1 MALHP
6 RPNIFKKVRI
16 TRKSA
21 LIVAA
26 VLLTVVVAAIFL
38 RQVLLPE
45 TAAESTLQTSRVR
58 VGDIIITANGAGTVV
73 PVQQLDMGFRSG
85 GSLAELNVALG
96 DPVRSGDV
104 LACLDSSV
112 QSNADLDVL
121 FSPSGIAQA
130 EAKVVQAQNAFEAA
144 ESRLIALIGPSIY
157 HYETQLADARTALET
172 INADASASVSARE
185 DAQNAVERAQAD
197 LEAALLNSGTE
208 TSGDT
213 IILARAE
220 LETARVALEDAEL
233 ALEIVQAGPDA
244 LASPIIMIGS
254 QTSRL
259 EQARRAVE
267 DDCLTAPF
275 DGAVTSLTALPSQTV
290 GTGPIIRIAST
301 QDLLARIYLD
311 ETDADKATLG
321 NRVHLTLD
329 AYPDLL
335 LEGEIVI
342 VEPALDFVDG
352 TPVVVIWV
360 DLPDTPEV
368 AVLPGMTVEA
378 EVVADEALGALLVP
392 IQALHELDAGSHAV
406 FVVQEDGTLLLT
418 PVTPGLRDYANV
430 QILSG
435 LQAGDVVSTGTV
447 ETR

>member
-1 MALHP
+1 MSLHP
-6 RPNIFKKVRI
+6 RPNIFKKIRI

-26 VLLTVVVAAIFL
+26 ILLTIVVAAIFF
-38 RQVLLPE
+38 RQALVQE
-45 TAAESTLQTSRVR
+45 NAAESTLQTSRVR
-58 VGDIIITANGAGTVV
+58 VGDIVITATGAGTVM
-73 PVQQLDMGFRSG
+73 PVRQIDMGFRSG

-104 LACLDSSV
+104 LACLNSSV
-112 QSNADLDVL
+112 QSNADLEAL

-130 EAKVVQAQNAFEAA
+130 EAKVVQAQNAFDAA
-144 ESRLIALIGPSIY
+144 ESRLIALLGPTVY
-157 HYETQLADARTALET
+157 YYETQLADARSALEA

-197 LEAALLNSGTE
+197 LDAALLNSGTE
-208 TSGDT
+208 ASGDT
-213 IILARAE
+213 IILVRAE
-220 LETARVALEDAEL
+220 METARVALEDAEQ
-233 ALEIVQAGPDA
+233 ALEIVQAGPEA
-244 LASPIIMIGS
+244 LTSPVIMIGP

-259 EQARRAVE
+259 EQALRAVE
-267 DDCLTAPF
+267 DACLTTPF
-275 DGAVTSLTALPSQTV
+275 DGTVTSLNAIPGQTV
-290 GTGPIIRIAST
+290 GTSPIIRIAST

-311 ETDADKATLG
+311 ETDADKAALG

-352 TPVVVIWV
+352 TPVVVVWV
-360 DLPDTPEV
+360 DFPDTPEV
-368 AVLPGMTVEA
+368 ALLPGMTVEA
-378 EVVADEALGALLVP
+378 EVIAHEALGALIIP
-392 IQALHELDAGSHAV
+392 IQALHELDAGSYAV
-406 FVVQEDGTLLLT
+406 FVVQEGGTLLLT